1 MKVKLLKRLR
11 KKSIKNIY
19 IRPPKFSWESYK
31 IITPIQDDV
40 VVIYFYTLKDI
51 KISERMLINKRRE
64 YVLDIIYSMRSQFNK
79 IIAKKYF
86 TKELNRINKLI
97 P

>member
-11 KKSIKNIY
+11 NKSIKNIY
-19 IRPPKFSWESYK
+19 IRPPKFPWESYK

-40 VVIYFYTLKDI
+40 VVIYFYTLKD
-51 KISERMLINKRRE
+51 
-64 YVLDIIYSMRSQFNK
+64 
-79 IIAKKYF
+79 KKC
-86 TKELNRINKLI
+86 L